1 MTAPCQ
7 LLWID
12 LETTGDQPTD
22 PILEVGAILTDSDLN
37 VLDEFESLV
46 SGPLHVQCLDQAIP
60 VVKEMHE
67 ESGLAEWVR
76 GGWGDDLMGVQIR
89 ILEMLKR
96 NWSNWPEKWDDKVV
110 VLAGSGVGHFD
121 KRFIEAQLPLLATK
135 LAYYVIDVGVLR
147 RSLDLWGLGHVL
159 LQNLVKPHRALA
171 DARLHLE
178 EARTIRDALRSLG
191 GVA

>member
-1 MTAPCQ
+1 MTKPCQ

-37 VLDEFESLV
+37 TIDEYESLV
-46 SGPLHVQCLDQAIP
+46 SGPLHIQSLDQAIP
-60 VVKEMHE
+60 VIKEMHE
-67 ESGLAEWVR
+67 ASGLAELVR
-76 GGWGDDLMGVQIR
+76 GGWGVELIDAEIA

-96 NWSNWPEKWDDKVV
+96 QSLSWPDDENDKAF

-121 KRFIEAQLPLLATK
+121 RRFIEAQMPLLAAK
-135 LAYYVIDVGVLR
+135 LAYYVVDVGVLR

-159 LQNLVKPHRALA
+159 LQNPVKPHRALE

-178 EARTIRDALRSLG
+178 EARTIRNALRSMG